1 MAVVIIGKVIK
12 IPIKTGTVFDLNQN
26 KVNKIRETTGV
37 ALIIARG
44 SLKKFSIPLFKQ
56 ERIPI
61 EREISKERE
70 KAKRLRRIVAKRCF
84 LKVDSVNNKKKR
96 LKTEKGSGKTSSES
110 MWFARIFQNIIM
122 AQRGKTIIWKK
133 SLIFWFDKL
142 LLFKLIIQNKIQ
154 NQEVF
159 PQ

>member
-37 ALIIARG
+37 ALI
-44 SLKKFSIPLFKQ
+44 
-56 ERIPI
+56 I

-96 LKTEKGSGKTSSES
+96 LKTEKGSGKTKSES